1 MSRRREALV
10 AFAFLAPS
18 LVVFLVFRH
27 LPAVGGLVLGL
38 FDWPVVGTPQF
49 VGIANFT
56 ALFQDS
62 VFWTALINTGVYT
75 LLTVPVDVV
84 LSLGLAVLLNQRLPG
99 MRVFRLAF
107 FIPFITSTAVVAV
120 VWKAIYEENGAV
132 NEVLRTFHLPTG
144 EWLTDSQLAL
154 PAIAL
159 MAIWKH
165 VGFNMLIL
173 LAGLQAIPA
182 ELEEAG
188 RIDGAS
194 QTQVFFRIV
203 LPLLAPVLL
212 LVIILTTIESFQVF
226 DAAYVMTGG
235 GPGQATTTLVFY
247 VYNSAFVQLEM
258 GYAAAMAFVLFV
270 IILAVSLLQRRFVRG
285 SEGVY

>member
-1 MSRRREALV
+1 MTRRREALV

-49 VGIANFT
+49 VGIANFS

-84 LSLGLAVLLNQRLPG
+84 LSLGLAVLLNQKLPG

-132 NEVLRTFHLPTG
+132 NEVLRTLHLPTG
-144 EWLTDSQLAL
+144 EWLTDPDLAL
-154 PAIAL
+154 VAIAA
-159 MAIWKH
+159 MAVWKH

-182 ELEEAG
+182 ELEEAA
-188 RIDGAS
+188 RIDGAN
-194 QTQVFFRIV
+194 QPQVFFRIV
-203 LPLLAPVLL
+203 LPLLSPVLL

-235 GPGQATTTLVFY
+235 GPGQATNTLVFY

-285 SEGVY
+285 SEGAY

>member
-1 MSRRREALV
+1 MTRRREALV

-27 LPAVGGLVLGL
+27 VPAVGGLVLGL

-49 VGIANFT
+49 VGLANFL

-62 VFWTALINTGVYT
+62 IFWTALINTGVYT

-84 LSLGLAVLLNQRLPG
+84 LSLGLAVLLNQKLPG

-132 NEVLRTFHLPTG
+132 NEVLRTLHLPTG
-144 EWLTDSQLAL
+144 DWLTDSRLAL

-173 LAGLQAIPA
+173 LAGLQAIPG
-182 ELEEAG
+182 ELEEAA

-194 QTQVFFRIV
+194 STQVFFRIV
-203 LPLLAPVLL
+203 LPLLSPVLL

-235 GPGQATTTLVFY
+235 GPGQATTTLVYY